1 MTTQK
6 KDIIT
11 IRTPSKWERKM
22 NAGDIRPGRIVMIA
36 EVRRG

>member
-11 IRTPSKWERKM
+11 VIIPSKWQRKM
-22 NAGDIRPGRIVMIA
+22 NAGDIRPGKVVAIA